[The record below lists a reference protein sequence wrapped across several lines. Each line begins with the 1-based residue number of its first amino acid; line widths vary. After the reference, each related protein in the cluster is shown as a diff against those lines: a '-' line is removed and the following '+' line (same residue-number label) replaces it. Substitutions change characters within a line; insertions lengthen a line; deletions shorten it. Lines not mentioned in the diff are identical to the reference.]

1 MLFIQSSS
9 ETSHLSKVRLP
20 ELSCLVFFAF
30 SLFMP
35 FILLLLLFF
44 CLFHQRVFFFCGKS
58 LVAACS
64 VLPLCRVS
72 LREAVI
78 VAAQR
83 QELPAV
89 VLPVLRPVLF
99 PEAASVVL
107 VTSAGA
113 PRGAGKATLPLFTR
127 LSYLKGLGFPFVGQ
141 FSFPRFVELAPKSP
155 SPNGRHPW
163 FCSEPFDLHP
173 LRA

>member
-1 MLFIQSSS
+1 MSGFLCLFS
-9 ETSHLSKVRLP
+9 
-20 ELSCLVFFAF
+20 FYAF
-30 SLFMP
+30 YFTFIIIFLFVSP
-35 FILLLLLFF
+35 KSFLLLWKKFGCRLFRSAS
-44 CLFHQRVFFFCGKS
+44 LPRVFEGSCD
-58 LVAACS
+58 
-64 VLPLCRVS
+64 CRGTTPRAS
-72 LREAVI
+72 R
-78 VAAQR
+78 R
-83 QELPAV
+83 CPSSPA
-89 VLPVLRPVLF
+89 PGSF

-127 LSYLKGLGFPFVGQ
+127 LSYLKGLGFPFVGR

-173 LRA
+173 LPA